1 MKVWTRS
8 TAVSA
13 GVLALLVTTAV
24 SSAEAGSDKS
34 RSHDRPSHGKPQHA
48 KPAKGAPGKLLSRH
62 TLSKAASLP
71 SARKNWRI
79 TYKSQDGKGKPIV
92 VSGMVSVPRGKA
104 PKGGWPVLS
113 WGHGTT
119 GFADVCAP
127 SAQGTGGLASPGYL
141 GVMNEFVDHWVA
153 KGYAVARTDYE
164 GLGTPGGHTYMNA
177 VSASNTLTD
186 IVRAARQ
193 LDKKI
198 GKTWV
203 TAGHSQG
210 GQAVV
215 AAATWAPKRAPEL
228 NLVGAVSIAP
238 GGVGLAQTPA
248 WVRSAPPGSEAIQ
261 HYIPLIV
268 LGAAAA
274 EPSIDPSAILSTDAS
289 GLVDFTKTS
298 CPGQPAPPT
307 IPTDKLFVTDT
318 DLTALESY
326 LDAQD
331 PLKLRPQV
339 PVLLQAGVADTQ
351 VALAGV
357 RGMRQ
362 VYCATGSSVALREYP
377 GLDHRPMLMDP
388 APLADAKVWI
398 DGVVKGKQPTSEC
411 A

>member
-1 MKVWTRS
+1 MNVRTRP
-8 TAVSA
+8 TAAAVA
-13 GVLALLVTTAV
+13 VLALLATSAF
-24 SSAEAGSDKS
+24 SSAEASSKHQS
-34 RSHDRPSHGKPQHA
+34 AKPQPTKPQHA
-48 KPAKGAPGKLLSRH
+48 GSKSVAAGTLLTH
-62 TLSKAASLP
+62 NTLSEKASLP
-71 SARKNWRI
+71 SARKNWQI
-79 TYKSQDGKGKPIV
+79 TYMSENGQGKPIV
-92 VSGMVSVPRGKA
+92 VSGSVAVPSGKA

-119 GFADVCAP
+119 GYADVCAP
-127 SAQGTGGLASPGYL
+127 SAQGTEGLAPDAYL
-141 GVMNEFVDHWVA
+141 DVMSHFVDHWVA

-193 LDKKI
+193 LDKSV

-215 AAATWAPKRAPEL
+215 AAAQLAPKRAPEL

-248 WVRSAPPGSEAIQ
+248 WARNAPPGSEALQ
-261 HYIPLIV
+261 PYIPLIV

-274 EPSIDPSAILSTDAS
+274 DPSIDPSAILSKDAS
-289 GLVDFTKTS
+289 ALVDFTRS
-298 CPGQPAPPT
+298 GCPGQVPAPTP
-307 IPTDKLFVTDT
+307 IPMEKLFVADA
-318 DLTALESY
+318 DLTGLEAY
-326 LDAQD
+326 LGAQD
-331 PLKLRPQV
+331 PLTLKPRV
-339 PVLLQAGVADTQ
+339 PVFLQAGEADTQ

-357 RGMRQ
+357 RGMQ
-362 VYCATGSSVALREYP
+362 QAYCARGTSVTFRQYP
-377 GLDHRPMLMDP
+377 GLNHRPMLVDP
-388 APLADAKVWI
+388 APLKDASAWI
-398 DGVVKGKQPTSEC
+398 DTIVKGKKPQNNC